1 MSEKEWFRELPFRE
15 EEDEDEEISFILEK
29 MSVEVERARADI
41 MGTPEL
47 RRLIS

>member
-1 MSEKEWFRELPFRE
+1 MSENEWFRELPFKE
-15 EEDEDEEISFILEK
+15 EEDEVISFILEK
-29 MSVEVERARADI
+29 MSVEVERARAVI